1 MSAQVV
7 LISTAY
13 FALTSHLTAK
23 FGLFVGCMS
32 LALGLQNGAFS
43 QAGGISVHTTYL
55 TGMITSLLKT
65 KTERNSSQS
74 AARDKLTSDQ
84 KVTLLAGIWLAFV
97 LGATV
102 GAAMVFWFGAPGVF
116 GAALLLLAMVIGQSA
131 SRWQGAK
138 LKPHRL
144 NCGGTDLAGGV
155 AGKGE
160 PTHRIQFG
168 SADASSSGGG
178 EGEWYRCIGS
188 VEVVRAITRAAILFL
203 FLFSVSHTSAQSA
216 PASPSR
222 PWHSPAERQVQDE
235 ARQLRDFRLGTDPT
249 QPYSLVELIDLAET
263 HNPETRVAW
272 ERARAQ
278 AAALGV
284 ARSELYPT
292 LAVAALSAT
301 RRGEIFFIT
310 NFLRQTTQY
319 FQVTLALNYT
329 VFDFGA
335 RSGRIDAARA
345 EVLAAN
351 FGFNN
356 THRKV
361 IYQVEQAYY
370 RLLNSMGQEDAAR
383 ASLSNAQAVQ
393 QAAEDRLAHGLAT
406 LPDVLEARSATAEA
420 EYDLQAVLGA
430 EEIARGDLATAVG
443 TSAAAAIHVQPINQL
458 PTPDSIGDTV
468 DQAINRALEQRPD
481 LMQRV
486 AEIRSANARV
496 KEARAAYYPALTLN
510 VSPNV
515 QSLYGLQQQF
525 PWAHTADLAGGVIF
539 NLRWAIFDGGARKNN
554 LARAKA
560 NVNAAEA
567 KVNVTQDE
575 IADQVWTAYSN
586 LNTAFRQRQASLAL
600 LEAASQSYAAALE
613 SYNYGVRSL
622 LDVTAAQRTLAQA
635 RSTDVLARTQVL
647 TALADLAFR
656 TGDSIQPNTP
666 RPLP

>member
-1 MSAQVV
+1 MLASRFWLGIVGN
-7 LISTAY
+7 LLPTAV
-13 FALTSHLTAK
+13 
-23 FGLFVGCMS
+23 LFV
-32 LALGLQNGAFS
+32 
-43 QAGGISVHTTYL
+43 
-55 TGMITSLLKT
+55 
-65 KTERNSSQS
+65 
-74 AARDKLTSDQ
+74 
-84 KVTLLAGIWLAFV
+84 
-97 LGATV
+97 
-102 GAAMVFWFGAPGVF
+102 
-116 GAALLLLAMVIGQSA
+116 LLLFASRALGQSA
-131 SRWQGAK
+131 PVSPDQPWHASVERK
-138 LKPHRL
+138 I
-144 NCGGTDLAGGV
+144 
-155 AGKGE
+155 E
-160 PTHRIQFG
+160 
-168 SADASSSGGG
+168 ADAKNL
-178 EGEWYRCIGS
+178 RGS
-188 VEVVRAITRAAILFL
+188 RFNV
-203 FLFSVSHTSAQSA
+203 
-216 PASPSR
+216 
-222 PWHSPAERQVQDE
+222 
-235 ARQLRDFRLGTDPT
+235 DPGKT
-249 QPYSLVELIDLAET
+249 YSLAELVNLAEA
-263 HNPETRVAW
+263 HNPETRLAW
-272 ERARAQ
+272 ERARSQ

-292 LAVAALSAT
+292 LAAAALS
-301 RRGEIFFIT
+301 
-310 NFLRQTTQY
+310 QTGRSEVLFGNRFDGQVVQD
-319 FQVTLALNYT
+319 FQVELDLNYN

-335 RSGRIDAARA
+335 RSGRIDAASA

-351 FGFNN
+351 FVFND
-356 THRKV
+356 THRTV

-393 QAAEDRLAHGLAT
+393 QAAQERLTNGLAT

-458 PTPDSIGDTV
+458 PTPDSIRDTV

-481 LMQRV
+481 LLQQV

-496 KEARAAYYPALTLN
+496 KESRAAYYPALTLN

-515 QSLYGLQQQF
+515 QALYGLQQQF

-622 LDVTAAQRTLAQA
+622 LDVTAAQRTLEQA

-656 TGDSIQPNTP
+656 TGDSIQPHT
-666 RPLP
+666 